1 MTEPTNKEMFDMKSV
16 RATSDS
22 VGEWDGQE
30 ELAAENINRIQDAA
44 YEAAPNEYDDDRLY
58 GIMSTIWD
66 VWGSKEDLLTITDE
80 QISEFVG
87 RYV

>member
-1 MTEPTNKEMFDMKSV
+1 MTTTKELFNMASV

-30 ELAAENINRIQDAA
+30 KLAAENINRIQDAA
-44 YEAAPNEYDDDRLY
+44 YEAAPDESDDDVLHEL
-58 GIMSTIWD
+58 MKLIWD
-66 VWGSKEDLLTITDE
+66 KWGSEEDLITITDE
-80 QISEFVG
+80 QISEFVE